1 MDRPVRAVLAEDNLL
16 VRQGLCS
23 LLGLSGVVEVLAACS
38 SLPELLD
45 AVDEHQ
51 PDVVLTDIRMPPGF
65 SDEGIQ
71 AARLL
76 RESHPKLGVVV
87 ISQYAD
93 ASYAMAVLG
102 DGSNGRAYILKDRV
116 HDLDRLLRAI
126 RAVMAGG
133 SFVDEEV
140 VDALVRSRARLGD
153 GPIDALT
160 DRERE
165 VLAEVATGASNATI
179 AEALEVSAHAI
190 EKHINS
196 IFSKL
201 GLADGRSANR
211 RVQAVLVHLQ
221 SQQRGALP
229 GPA

>member
-1 MDRPVRAVLAEDNLL
+1 MDELLRAVVAEDNLL

-23 LLGLSGVVEVLAACS
+23 LLALSGVVDVVAACS
-38 SLPELLD
+38 SLPELLE
-45 AVDEHQ
+45 AVEAQQ

-71 AARLL
+71 AARRL
-76 RESHPKLGVVV
+76 RQTHPDLGVVV
-87 ISQYAD
+87 ISQFAD
-93 ASYAMAVLG
+93 PSYAMAVLG

-126 RAVMAGG
+126 RAVVAGD
-133 SFVDEEV
+133 SFVDEEI
-140 VDALVRSRARLGD
+140 VDALVRSSARLAD

-179 AEALEVSAHAI
+179 AESLDVSAHAV

-201 GLADGRSANR
+201 GLSDGRTANR
-211 RVQAVLVHLQ
+211 RVQAVLVHLR
-221 SQQRGALP
+221 SQQRGP
-229 GPA
+229 